1 MPLLRVL
8 KARNIG
14 FFHLLTGIIQGQL
27 VFCHLHRR
35 HLEHHVH
42 HNGFDDG
49 AQAAGTEL
57 VFDGLVNNELKDFGL
72 DDEFHAIHLE
82 ELDVLLDD
90 GVLRLGQDVAECC
103 TVERIQGIYSIPN
116 ISEYEDTSLQVLREN
131 CVVLEVKL
139 RDMAEKMSDA
149 DRCTIEAYLD
159 ARDELEFQMIKT
171 ALRWGKHYYK

>member
-1 MPLLRVL
+1 M
-8 KARNIG
+8 
-14 FFHLLTGIIQGQL
+14 
-27 VFCHLHRR
+27 
-35 HLEHHVH
+35 
-42 HNGFDDG
+42 D
-49 AQAAGTEL
+49 
-57 VFDGLVNNELKDFGL
+57 
-72 DDEFHAIHLE
+72 
-82 ELDVLLDD
+82 
-90 GVLRLGQDVAECC
+90 
-103 TVERIQGIYSIPN
+103 ERIQGIYSIPN